1 MKLKMAPEDLE
12 TTFTPSIQS
21 GGVYDLKPGVGSTA
35 DNLTPD
41 IVIVSAGLRYRNYCG
56 TITRTFFVNA
66 PDAVSAAYNAL
77 LQAHTRALDALR
89 SGTAVKVRLCC
100 LSVLLL
106 LVLQSHCAHRICA
119 AAAALLGTWCGSATV
134 KSCVASAHTVLSLM
148 HLISPNN
155 VLTRNSHALPC
166 F

>member
-1 MKLKMAPEDLE
+1 MKLKMVPEDVE

-66 PDAVSAAYNAL
+66 PDAVTTAYNAL

-89 SGTAVKVRLCC
+89 AGTAVKVRIKLF
-100 LSVLLL
+100 VLFAL
-106 LVLQSHCAHRICA
+106 HR
-119 AAAALLGTWCGSATV
+119 L
-134 KSCVASAHTVLSLM
+134 
-148 HLISPNN
+148 
-155 VLTRNSHALPC
+155 
-166 F
+166 